1 MTGRKTFYE
10 LIRVEALY
18 NSFSY
23 MKEGDSF
30 NFLKLMMM
38 KTNLSKKLIAKDI
51 YADLKNKSWPE
62 NLRYV

>member
-1 MTGRKTFYE
+1 MR
-10 LIRVEALY
+10 
-18 NSFSY
+18 
-23 MKEGDSF
+23 EGDSF